1 MLNSSSA
8 EPNYATPDTTLWQSL
23 KSAIAASS
31 GFQSWR
37 SEQREAI
44 AKATVGDP
52 AGDPSDDQ
60 LVRLYLRD
68 TLETLAY

>member
-1 MLNSSSA
+1 MANSFSA
-8 EPNYATPDTTLWQSL
+8 TSAYAPQDAELWQSL

-37 SEQREAI
+37 SEQLSTITANS
-44 AKATVGDP
+44 
-52 AGDPSDDQ
+52 SDDQ
-60 LVRLYLRD
+60 LVRLYLRE

>member
-1 MLNSSSA
+1 MANLSSA
-8 EPNYATPDTTLWQSL
+8 EPSHAAQNSDMWQSL
-23 KSAIAASS
+23 KNAIAQSS

-37 SEQREAI
+37 SEQLKSI
-44 AKATVGDP
+44 TTSI
-52 AGDPSDDQ
+52 SDEQ

>member
-1 MLNSSSA
+1 MADTSSA
-8 EPNYATPDTTLWQSL
+8 AFTHVDQDAELWQSL
-23 KSAIAASS
+23 KNAIAASS

-37 SEQREAI
+37 SEQI
-44 AKATVGDP
+44 ATITTAT
-52 AGDPSDDQ
+52 SDEQ

>member
-1 MLNSSSA
+1 MANVSSQPSH
-8 EPNYATPDTTLWQSL
+8 ATQDTDLWQSL
-23 KSAIAASS
+23 KNAIAASS

-37 SEQREAI
+37 SEQLKSI
-44 AKATVGDP
+44 TTSI
-52 AGDPSDDQ
+52 SDEQ

>member
-1 MLNSSSA
+1 MANLSSA
-8 EPNYATPDTTLWQSL
+8 ETGHAAQDTELWESL

-31 GFQSWR
+31 GYQSWR
-37 SEQREAI
+37 TEKLKSITTA
-44 AKATVGDP
+44 V
-52 AGDPSDDQ
+52 SDEQ